1 MKHFIDFGNSQTEV
15 VTEMHVNWADV
26 ISHFEDL
33 YSNIKAGGPLVLKKG
48 ESSKKISISKKNE
61 ENLGISGD

>member
-33 YSNIKAGGPLVLKKG
+33 YSNIKAGGPGSEERRKLEKNFYIEKK
-48 ESSKKISISKKNE
+48 
-61 ENLGISGD
+61 